1 MKYKALTTDPF
12 EHYFYEHAQW
22 LEEAWSVTAANTLAT
37 SYLDALAEIWLRDFP
52 DAKKKLEKDNSG
64 KPPAS
69 IRLARFL
76 KQFIPN
82 DPDVNKVA
90 VLCFAEDWKHYRP
103 QDAHLADQII
113 NKRVNKD
120 PNNIFYGNEVPKAY
134 LDVPRDEL
142 AKECP
147 ELAANPD
154 LLALVEEYEYGAI
167 LYSLYRCPLVHT
179 ATNSN
184 RTNGFVG
191 REERSMYYWSLDGS
205 GRVTIGFG
213 THLITRWLC
222 NAVTGYV
229 QACHE
234 AGIIPANN
242 IDAGSSQ
249 EERFKKLWSKIK

>member
-1 MKYKALTTDPF
+1 MKYIPLTTDPF
-12 EHYFYEHAQW
+12 EHSFYEYAQW

-37 SYLDALAEIWLRDFP
+37 SSLDALAGIWLHNFP
-52 DAKKKLEKDNSG
+52 DAKKKLQKEVG
-64 KPPAS
+64 GTIPAS

-90 VLCFAEDWKHYRP
+90 VVCFAEDWKLYRP
-103 QDAHLADQII
+103 QDAHVADLII

-120 PNNIFYGNEVPKAY
+120 PNDVFSGHEPPRAY
-134 LDVPRDEL
+134 LDVSRDEL
-142 AKECP
+142 ARECP
-147 ELAANPD
+147 ELAANLD
-154 LLALVEEYEYGAI
+154 LLALAEEYEYGAI
-167 LYSLYRCPLVHT
+167 LYSLYRCPLVHA

-184 RTNGFVG
+184 RTHGFARG
-191 REERSMYYWSLDGS
+191 EKSMYYWSLDGS

-213 THLITRWLC
+213 THLIIRWLR

-229 QACHE
+229 QTCHQ
-234 AGIIPANN
+234 AGIIPASN

-249 EERFKKLWSKIK
+249 EERFKRLWSKIK